1 MDNNSTSNICTVYDT
16 FDFSKFILTH
26 PESLQ
31 GGSFFTKL
39 NVNNDILYL
48 QTPKCISKQGIVS
61 SSGKKSYIDLM
72 FSSDDSK
79 FIEFMENLEKSCVEK
94 IHDKKNS
101 WFTND
106 IDQNDIENAFT
117 ATLRP
122 YKAGKY
128 YLLRANIAPSKNLV
142 KMPTC
147 FVFDE
152 SENKLSLDDIKP
164 ENDLITVLE
173 IQGIKFT
180 SKSFQFEIIL
190 RQALIMSNKPVF
202 QSCVIKKN
210 IHSISSVPVAALEET
225 HESPSIE
232 LSSVSQTIH
241 HTPNNDVLL
250 HQQPPQLQ
258 LQIQEQ
264 EISLHVSPH
273 IEPHKEV
280 NLEKI
285 QNAKNNT
292 KFNLEN
298 QDDGDAGDDVDDG
311 DDGDGDDRSDD
322 TAAEKEGGK
331 NKSYTKD
338 EGKDNK
344 KNINTNSHEIKRNI
358 VTEPQIKNSSN
369 NLEKIESLELTE
381 LTDADLEIKNDDNI
395 KLKKP
400 NDIYYEIYS
409 VAKEKAR
416 TARKLA
422 FDAYLEVKKI
432 KKTYMLDDSDSDF
445 SNSSNSDDSD
455 NSDNSDTEEES

>member
-1 MDNNSTSNICTVYDT
+1 MDINSPSNICTVYDT

-39 NVNNDILYL
+39 NVNNDALYV
-48 QTPKCISKQGIVS
+48 QTPKCISKQGVVS

-72 FSSDDSK
+72 FSSDDST

-94 IHDKKNS
+94 IHEKRNS
-101 WFTND
+101 WFTNE
-106 IDQNDIENAFT
+106 IDQNDIENAFA

-122 YKAGKY
+122 FKAGKY
-128 YLLRANIAPSKNLV
+128 YLLRASIAPSKNLV

-190 RQALIMSNKPVF
+190 RQALVMSNKPVF
-202 QSCVIKKN
+202 QSCLIKKN
-210 IHSISSVPVAALEET
+210 IQSTATPPVSITERDHNHDNEKTKYLEPISLEI
-225 HESPSIE
+225 SN
-232 LSSVSQTIH
+232 VSQTIH
-241 HTPNNDVLL
+241 NTSSNNNSQHT
-250 HQQPPQLQ
+250 QPHTQ
-258 LQIQEQ
+258 
-264 EISLHVSPH
+264 PH
-273 IEPHKEV
+273 TQH
-280 NLEKI
+280 NLDKI
-285 QNAKNNT
+285 IN
-292 KFNLEN
+292 
-298 QDDGDAGDDVDDG
+298 
-311 DDGDGDDRSDD
+311 
-322 TAAEKEGGK
+322 
-331 NKSYTKD
+331 
-338 EGKDNK
+338 NK
-344 KNINTNSHEIKRNI
+344 KNLKIQDGNEGNEDNKDDEYNEENEYNEDNEDNEDKNEHDNENQGQGENDTS
-358 VTEPQIKNSSN
+358 QIKSSPN

-381 LTDADLEIKNDDNI
+381 LTDADLEIKTDENL

-400 NDIYYEIYS
+400 NDIYYEIYNA
-409 VAKEKAR
+409 AKEKAR

-445 SNSSNSDDSD
+445 SNASSSSSDSD
-455 NSDNSDTEEES
+455 NDSNNSNDENDTEDEDS

>member
-1 MDNNSTSNICTVYDT
+1 MNSISNICTIYDT

-39 NVNNDILYL
+39 NVNNDVLYV
-48 QTPKCISKQGIVS
+48 QTPKCISKQGVVS

-94 IHDKKNS
+94 IHEKRNS

-106 IDQNDIENAFT
+106 IDENDIENAFA

-122 YKAGKY
+122 FKAGKY
-128 YLLRANIAPSKNLV
+128 YLLRASIAPSKNLV

-152 SENKLSLDDIKP
+152 SENKLSLDDIRP

-210 IHSISSVPVAALEET
+210 IQPGVTTHDSTLASENAKDVEPITLEV
-225 HESPSIE
+225 
-232 LSSVSQTIH
+232 SSVSQTK
-241 HTPNNDVLL
+241 P
-250 HQQPPQLQ
+250 QQPH
-258 LQIQEQ
+258 IQ
-264 EISLHVSPH
+264 H
-273 IEPHKEV
+273 
-280 NLEKI
+280 NLEQIIKS
-285 QNAKNNT
+285 KNNNNFT
-292 KFNLEN
+292 SES
-298 QDDGDAGDDVDDG
+298 QDDKYNDDHDHNHDH
-311 DDGDGDDRSDD
+311 DHDNTKND
-322 TAAEKEGGK
+322 TINDTYNEDEDYNESV
-331 NKSYTKD
+331 NKS
-338 EGKDNK
+338 DNNK
-344 KNINTNSHEIKRNI
+344 LANN
-358 VTEPQIKNSSN
+358 VQIKSSPN

-381 LTDADLEIKNDDNI
+381 LTDADLEIKTDENL

-400 NDIYYEIYS
+400 NDIYYEIYNA
-409 VAKEKAR
+409 AKEKAR

-445 SNSSNSDDSD
+445 SNSSNSEDDEDD
-455 NSDNSDTEEES
+455 NDDDDDNEDDEDDNNDNEN

>member
-1 MDNNSTSNICTVYDT
+1 MNSISNICTIYDT

-39 NVNNDILYL
+39 NVNNDVLYV
-48 QTPKCISKQGIVS
+48 QTPKCISKQGVVS

-94 IHDKKNS
+94 IHEKRNS

-106 IDQNDIENAFT
+106 IDENDIENAFA

-122 YKAGKY
+122 FKAGKY
-128 YLLRANIAPSKNLV
+128 YLLRASIAPSKNLV

-152 SENKLSLDDIKP
+152 SENKLSLDDIRP

-210 IHSISSVPVAALEET
+210 IQHNFTTPESILASENARDAEPISLEVSSVPQ
-225 HESPSIE
+225 P
-232 LSSVSQTIH
+232 Q
-241 HTPNNDVLL
+241 P
-250 HQQPPQLQ
+250 QQPH
-258 LQIQEQ
+258 IQ
-264 EISLHVSPH
+264 H
-273 IEPHKEV
+273 
-280 NLEKI
+280 NLEQIIKS
-285 QNAKNNT
+285 KNNI
-292 KFNLEN
+292 KFTSES
-298 QDDGDAGDDVDDG
+298 QDDKHNDDNDDNDN
-311 DDGDGDDRSDD
+311 DDHDNDNNKND
-322 TAAEKEGGK
+322 TYNEDEDYNESV
-331 NKSYTKD
+331 NKSDNTKLA
-338 EGKDNK
+338 N
-344 KNINTNSHEIKRNI
+344 NVEIK
-358 VTEPQIKNSSN
+358 SSPN

-381 LTDADLEIKNDDNI
+381 LTDADLEINTDENM

-400 NDIYYEIYS
+400 NDIYYEIYNA
-409 VAKEKAR
+409 AKEKAR

-445 SNSSNSDDSD
+445 SNSSNSDNDEDDDD
-455 NSDNSDTEEES
+455 NDNEDNDNEDNDNEDNDNDDDREHSNS

>member
-1 MDNNSTSNICTVYDT
+1 MDMNSISNICTIYDT

-39 NVNNDILYL
+39 NVNNDVLYV
-48 QTPKCISKQGIVS
+48 QTPKCISKQGVVS

-94 IHDKKNS
+94 IHEKRNS

-106 IDQNDIENAFT
+106 IDENDIENAFA

-122 YKAGKY
+122 FKAGKY
-128 YLLRANIAPSKNLV
+128 YLLRASIAPSKNLV

-152 SENKLSLDDIKP
+152 SENKLSLDDIRP

-210 IHSISSVPVAALEET
+210 IQPSFTTPVSTLASENARDAEPITLEVSSVPQTKPQQPHIQHNLEQIIKSKNNNNFT
-225 HESPSIE
+225 SES
-232 LSSVSQTIH
+232 QDDKHNDDNDNDNDNDRDNKDDNT
-241 HTPNNDVLL
+241 NNDTYN
-250 HQQPPQLQ
+250 
-258 LQIQEQ
+258 ED
-264 EISLHVSPH
+264 EDYNES
-273 IEPHKEV
+273 V
-280 NLEKI
+280 NKSDNNKL
-285 QNAKNNT
+285 KNN
-292 KFNLEN
+292 
-298 QDDGDAGDDVDDG
+298 V
-311 DDGDGDDRSDD
+311 
-322 TAAEKEGGK
+322 
-331 NKSYTKD
+331 
-338 EGKDNK
+338 
-344 KNINTNSHEIKRNI
+344 EIK
-358 VTEPQIKNSSN
+358 SSPN

-381 LTDADLEIKNDDNI
+381 LTDADLEINTDENL

-409 VAKEKAR
+409 AAKEKAR

-445 SNSSNSDDSD
+445 SNSSNSDNDEDEDD
-455 NSDNSDTEEES
+455 NDNEDDNDDNENENDND

>member
-1 MDNNSTSNICTVYDT
+1 MDINSTSNICTVYDT

-39 NVNNDILYL
+39 NINNDILYV

-72 FSSDDSK
+72 FSADDSK

-94 IHDKKNS
+94 IHEKKNS

-152 SENKLSLDDIKP
+152 SENKLTLDDIKP

-190 RQALIMSNKPVF
+190 RQSLIMSNKPVF

-210 IHSISSVPVAALEET
+210 ILPSSNTSTSAPASTSTPAPEHAAISLE
-225 HESPSIE
+225 I
-232 LSSVSQTIH
+232 SSVSQTIH
-241 HTPNNDVLL
+241 TTPNNDT
-250 HQQPPQLQ
+250 PQF
-258 LQIQEQ
+258 QEQ
-264 EISLHVSPH
+264 THHV
-273 IEPHKEV
+273 EPHTEN

-285 QNAKNNT
+285 LNAKSNI

-298 QDDGDAGDDVDDG
+298 QDDIDDDDDVDNNDEDG
-311 DDGDGDDRSDD
+311 DDTAHDNIKGVHIDDDNNKHD
-322 TAAEKEGGK
+322 TIDEGNTDSK
-331 NKSYTKD
+331 NMNKSIL
-338 EGKDNK
+338 
-344 KNINTNSHEIKRNI
+344 KNNSLSE
-358 VTEPQIKNSSN
+358 TQIKNGAN
-369 NLEKIESLELTE
+369 NLEKIESLELNELTE
-381 LTDADLEIKNDDNI
+381 LTEADLEIKNDENL

-445 SNSSNSDDSD
+445 SNSSSSE
-455 NSDNSDTEEES
+455 NSDTEEESD

>member
-1 MDNNSTSNICTVYDT
+1 MDINSTSNIFTVYDT
-16 FDFSKFILTH
+16 FDFSKIILTH

-39 NVNNDILYL
+39 NINNEMLYL
-48 QTPKCISKQGIVS
+48 QTPKCISKQGVVS
-61 SSGKKSYIDLM
+61 SSGKKSYIDIM
-72 FSSDDSK
+72 FSADDSK

-94 IHDKKNS
+94 IHEKKNS

-122 YKAGKY
+122 YKGGKY

-142 KMPTC
+142 KLPTC

-190 RQALIMSNKPVF
+190 RQALIMANKPVF

-210 IHSISSVPVAALEET
+210 I
-225 HESPSIE
+225 
-232 LSSVSQTIH
+232 QTIS
-241 HTPNNDVLL
+241 TSASASMPLSL
-250 HQQPPQLQ
+250 
-258 LQIQEQ
+258 ERES
-264 EISLHVSPH
+264 EISNITTLSTSTVTLDSEEDTLSIDHRSDESNTKNEIPH
-273 IEPHKEV
+273 HIQPHREN
-280 NLEKI
+280 NLDKI
-285 QNAKNNT
+285 QNSKKNSNSNI
-292 KFNLEN
+292 KFDLDNERSNDGEN
-298 QDDGDAGDDVDDG
+298 KNEDESESD
-311 DDGDGDDRSDD
+311 SDD
-322 TAAEKEGGK
+322 ECNTDNQIEK
-331 NKSYTKD
+331 KS
-338 EGKDNK
+338 
-344 KNINTNSHEIKRNI
+344 ISVSI
-358 VTEPQIKNSSN
+358 TESATN
-369 NLEKIESLELTE
+369 NLEKIETLELKELTE
-381 LTDADLEIKNDDNI
+381 ADLEIKNDENI
-395 KLKKP
+395 ILKKP

-409 VAKEKAR
+409 AAKEKAR

-445 SNSSNSDDSD
+445 SNSSTSD
-455 NSDNSDTEEES
+455 NSENSDVE

>member
-1 MDNNSTSNICTVYDT
+1 MNSISNICTIYDT

-39 NVNNDILYL
+39 NVNNDVLYV
-48 QTPKCISKQGIVS
+48 QTPKCISKQGVVS

-94 IHDKKNS
+94 IHEKRNS

-106 IDQNDIENAFT
+106 IDENDIENAFA

-122 YKAGKY
+122 FKAGKY
-128 YLLRANIAPSKNLV
+128 YLLRASIAPSKNLV

-152 SENKLSLDDIKP
+152 SENKLSLDDIRP

-210 IHSISSVPVAALEET
+210 IQPSFTTPVSTLASENARDAEPITLEISSVPK
-225 HESPSIE
+225 
-232 LSSVSQTIH
+232 TIH
-241 HTPNNDVLL
+241 DTSSKNNSEHTQPHAQPHTQHNLDKIINTKNNLKNQGGNEDDDDDNANEDNNANEDDNNNNNNNDTYN
-250 HQQPPQLQ
+250 
-258 LQIQEQ
+258 ED
-264 EISLHVSPH
+264 EDYNES
-273 IEPHKEV
+273 V
-280 NLEKI
+280 NKSDNNKL
-285 QNAKNNT
+285 KNN
-292 KFNLEN
+292 
-298 QDDGDAGDDVDDG
+298 V
-311 DDGDGDDRSDD
+311 
-322 TAAEKEGGK
+322 
-331 NKSYTKD
+331 
-338 EGKDNK
+338 
-344 KNINTNSHEIKRNI
+344 EIK
-358 VTEPQIKNSSN
+358 SSPN

-381 LTDADLEIKNDDNI
+381 LTDADLEINTDENL

-409 VAKEKAR
+409 AAKEKAR

-445 SNSSNSDDSD
+445 SNSSNSDNDEDEDD
-455 NSDNSDTEEES
+455 NDNDEDDNENDDNENENEND

>member
-1 MDNNSTSNICTVYDT
+1 MDINSPSNICTVYDT

-39 NVNNDILYL
+39 NVNNDALYV
-48 QTPKCISKQGIVS
+48 QTPKCISKQGVVS

-72 FSSDDSK
+72 FSSDDST

-94 IHDKKNS
+94 IHEKRNS
-101 WFTND
+101 WFTNE
-106 IDQNDIENAFT
+106 IDQNDIENAFA

-122 YKAGKY
+122 FKAGKY
-128 YLLRANIAPSKNLV
+128 YLLRASIAPSKNLV

-190 RQALIMSNKPVF
+190 RQALVMSNKPVF
-202 QSCVIKKN
+202 QSCLIKKN
-210 IHSISSVPVAALEET
+210 IQSSATPPVSITERDHSHDNDNEKTKDLEPISLEI
-225 HESPSIE
+225 SN
-232 LSSVSQTIH
+232 VSQTIH
-241 HTPNNDVLL
+241 NTSSNNNLQHT
-250 HQQPPQLQ
+250 QPHTQ
-258 LQIQEQ
+258 
-264 EISLHVSPH
+264 PH
-273 IEPHKEV
+273 TQH
-280 NLEKI
+280 NLDKI
-285 QNAKNNT
+285 IN
-292 KFNLEN
+292 
-298 QDDGDAGDDVDDG
+298 
-311 DDGDGDDRSDD
+311 
-322 TAAEKEGGK
+322 
-331 NKSYTKD
+331 
-338 EGKDNK
+338 NK
-344 KNINTNSHEIKRNI
+344 KNLKIQDGNEGNQGNEGNEGNEDNKDDEYNEENEYSEDNMDKNERDNENQGQGENDTS
-358 VTEPQIKNSSN
+358 QIKSSPK

-381 LTDADLEIKNDDNI
+381 LTDADLEIKTDENL

-400 NDIYYEIYS
+400 NDIYYEIYNA
-409 VAKEKAR
+409 AKEKAR

-445 SNSSNSDDSD
+445 SNASSSSSDSD
-455 NSDNSDTEEES
+455 NDNNSNDENDTEDEDS

>member
-1 MDNNSTSNICTVYDT
+1 MDIDSPSNICTVYDT

-26 PESLQ
+26 PESLP

-39 NVNNDILYL
+39 NINNDVLYL
-48 QTPKCISKQGIVS
+48 QTPKCISKQGVVS

-94 IHDKKNS
+94 IHEKRNS

-152 SENKLSLDDIKP
+152 SENKLSLEDIKP

-180 SKSFQFEIIL
+180 SKSFQFEIII
-190 RQALIMSNKPVF
+190 RQALIMANKPVF
-202 QSCVIKKN
+202 QSCLIRKN
-210 IHSISSVPVAALEET
+210 ISIPSTESQREQSTISVTSDQNENENENENENIQPR
-225 HESPSIE
+225 IE
-232 LSSVSQTIH
+232 
-241 HTPNNDVLL
+241 
-250 HQQPPQLQ
+250 
-258 LQIQEQ
+258 
-264 EISLHVSPH
+264 
-273 IEPHKEV
+273 
-280 NLEKI
+280 
-285 QNAKNNT
+285 
-292 KFNLEN
+292 
-298 QDDGDAGDDVDDG
+298 
-311 DDGDGDDRSDD
+311 
-322 TAAEKEGGK
+322 
-331 NKSYTKD
+331 
-338 EGKDNK
+338 
-344 KNINTNSHEIKRNI
+344 
-358 VTEPQIKNSSN
+358 N
-369 NLEKIESLELTE
+369 NLEKIKKAKSKVVLNLEPNDDTDNDDTGNDDTENDDTSHESKQNTQQNSHVDDSTSNLEKIDGHKVPLVTGLTGLTGLTE
-381 LTDADLEIKNDDNI
+381 LTDLDLEIKNDNDNI

-400 NDIYYEIYS
+400 NDIYYEIYIA
-409 VAKEKAR
+409 AKEKAR

-445 SNSSNSDDSD
+445 SNSSGSDDSD
-455 NSDNSDTEEES
+455 DSGESDQSDDSEKTDV

>member
-1 MDNNSTSNICTVYDT
+1 MDINSTSNICTVYDT

-39 NVNNDILYL
+39 NINNDVLYV

-72 FSSDDSK
+72 FSADDSK

-94 IHDKKNS
+94 IHEKKNS

-152 SENKLSLDDIKP
+152 SENKLTLDDIKT

-210 IHSISSVPVAALEET
+210 IQHPSNTSASAPAATSTSTSAPEHAAISLET
-225 HESPSIE
+225 
-232 LSSVSQTIH
+232 SSVSQTIH
-241 HTPNNDVLL
+241 TTPNNDTPLF
-250 HQQPPQLQ
+250 
-258 LQIQEQ
+258 QEQ
-264 EISLHVSPH
+264 TQESSRR
-273 IEPHKEV
+273 IEPHTEN

-285 QNAKNNT
+285 LNAKSNI

-298 QDDGDAGDDVDDG
+298 QDDIDDDDNDEDNDHHEE
-311 DDGDGDDRSDD
+311 DDDIAHGNSKDIHTNDD
-322 TAAEKEGGK
+322 K
-331 NKSYTKD
+331 NKSETTDVGNTGSKNM
-338 EGKDNK
+338 NK
-344 KNINTNSHEIKRNI
+344 SLLKNNSLNE
-358 VTEPQIKNSSN
+358 TQIKNGAN
-369 NLEKIESLELTE
+369 NLEKIESLELNELTE
-381 LTDADLEIKNDDNI
+381 LTEADLEIKNDENL

-445 SNSSNSDDSD
+445 SNSSSSE
-455 NSDNSDTEEES
+455 NSDTEEESD

>member
-1 MDNNSTSNICTVYDT
+1 MDINSPSNICTVYDT

-39 NVNNDILYL
+39 NVNNDALYV
-48 QTPKCISKQGIVS
+48 QTPKCISKQGVVS

-72 FSSDDSK
+72 FSSDDST

-94 IHDKKNS
+94 IHEKRNS
-101 WFTND
+101 WFTNE
-106 IDQNDIENAFT
+106 IDQNDIENAFA

-122 YKAGKY
+122 FKAGKY
-128 YLLRANIAPSKNLV
+128 YLLRASIAPSKNLV
-142 KMPTC
+142 KIPTC

-190 RQALIMSNKPVF
+190 RQALVLSNKPVF
-202 QSCVIKKN
+202 QSCLIKKN
-210 IHSISSVPVAALEET
+210 IQSSATPPVSITERDHNHDNDNEKTKDLEPISLEI
-225 HESPSIE
+225 SN
-232 LSSVSQTIH
+232 VSQTIH
-241 HTPNNDVLL
+241 NTSSNNHLQHT
-250 HQQPPQLQ
+250 QPHTQ
-258 LQIQEQ
+258 
-264 EISLHVSPH
+264 PH
-273 IEPHKEV
+273 TQH
-280 NLEKI
+280 NLDKI
-285 QNAKNNT
+285 IN
-292 KFNLEN
+292 
-298 QDDGDAGDDVDDG
+298 
-311 DDGDGDDRSDD
+311 
-322 TAAEKEGGK
+322 
-331 NKSYTKD
+331 
-338 EGKDNK
+338 NK
-344 KNINTNSHEIKRNI
+344 KNLKIQDGNEGNEDNKDDEYNEENEYNEDNENNEDKNERDNENQGQGENDTS
-358 VTEPQIKNSSN
+358 QIKSSPN

-381 LTDADLEIKNDDNI
+381 LTDADLEIKTDENL

-400 NDIYYEIYS
+400 NDIYYEIYNA
-409 VAKEKAR
+409 AKEKAR

-445 SNSSNSDDSD
+445 SNASSSSSDSD
-455 NSDNSDTEEES
+455 NDSNNSNDENDTEDEDS

>member
-1 MDNNSTSNICTVYDT
+1 MNSISNICTIYDT

-39 NVNNDILYL
+39 NVNNDVLYV
-48 QTPKCISKQGIVS
+48 QTPKCISKQGVVS

-94 IHDKKNS
+94 IHEKRNS

-106 IDQNDIENAFT
+106 IDENDIENAFA

-122 YKAGKY
+122 FKAGKY
-128 YLLRANIAPSKNLV
+128 YLLRASIAPSKNLV

-152 SENKLSLDDIKP
+152 SENKLSLDDIRP

-210 IHSISSVPVAALEET
+210 IQPSFTTPVSTLASENARDAEPITLEISSVPK
-225 HESPSIE
+225 
-232 LSSVSQTIH
+232 TIH
-241 HTPNNDVLL
+241 DTSSKNNSEHTQPHAQPHTQHNLDKIINTKNNLKNQGGNEDDDDNANEDNNANEDDNANEDNNDTYN
-250 HQQPPQLQ
+250 
-258 LQIQEQ
+258 ED
-264 EISLHVSPH
+264 EDYNES
-273 IEPHKEV
+273 V
-280 NLEKI
+280 NKSDNNKL
-285 QNAKNNT
+285 KNN
-292 KFNLEN
+292 
-298 QDDGDAGDDVDDG
+298 V
-311 DDGDGDDRSDD
+311 
-322 TAAEKEGGK
+322 
-331 NKSYTKD
+331 
-338 EGKDNK
+338 
-344 KNINTNSHEIKRNI
+344 EIK
-358 VTEPQIKNSSN
+358 SSPN

-381 LTDADLEIKNDDNI
+381 LTDADLEINTDENL

-409 VAKEKAR
+409 AAKEKAR

-445 SNSSNSDDSD
+445 SNSSNSDNDEDEDD
-455 NSDNSDTEEES
+455 NDNEDNDDNENENENDND

>member
-1 MDNNSTSNICTVYDT
+1 MNSISNICTIYDT

-39 NVNNDILYL
+39 NVNNDVLYV
-48 QTPKCISKQGIVS
+48 QTPKCISKQGVVS

-94 IHDKKNS
+94 IHEKRNS

-106 IDQNDIENAFT
+106 IDENDIENAFA

-122 YKAGKY
+122 FKAGKY
-128 YLLRANIAPSKNLV
+128 YLLRASIAPSKNLV

-152 SENKLSLDDIKP
+152 SENKLSLDDIRP

-210 IHSISSVPVAALEET
+210 IQPSFTTPVSTLASENARDAEPITLEVSSVPK
-225 HESPSIE
+225 
-232 LSSVSQTIH
+232 TIH
-241 HTPNNDVLL
+241 DTSSKNDSEHTPPDTQPHTQHNLDKIINTKNNLKNQGGNEDDDDNANEDNNDNNNNNNNNDTYN
-250 HQQPPQLQ
+250 
-258 LQIQEQ
+258 ED
-264 EISLHVSPH
+264 EDYNES
-273 IEPHKEV
+273 V
-280 NLEKI
+280 NKSDNNKL
-285 QNAKNNT
+285 KNN
-292 KFNLEN
+292 
-298 QDDGDAGDDVDDG
+298 V
-311 DDGDGDDRSDD
+311 
-322 TAAEKEGGK
+322 
-331 NKSYTKD
+331 
-338 EGKDNK
+338 
-344 KNINTNSHEIKRNI
+344 EIK
-358 VTEPQIKNSSN
+358 SSPN

-381 LTDADLEIKNDDNI
+381 LTDADLEINTDENL

-409 VAKEKAR
+409 AAKEKAR

-445 SNSSNSDDSD
+445 SNSSNSDNDEDEDD
-455 NSDNSDTEEES
+455 NDNDNEDNENDDNENENEND

>member
-1 MDNNSTSNICTVYDT
+1 MDINSPSNICTVYDT

-39 NVNNDILYL
+39 NVNNDALYV
-48 QTPKCISKQGIVS
+48 QTPKCISKQGVVS

-72 FSSDDSK
+72 FSSDDST

-94 IHDKKNS
+94 IHEKRNS
-101 WFTND
+101 WFTNE
-106 IDQNDIENAFT
+106 IDQNDIENAFA

-122 YKAGKY
+122 FKAGKY
-128 YLLRANIAPSKNLV
+128 YLLRASIAPSKNLV

-190 RQALIMSNKPVF
+190 RQALVLSNKPVF
-202 QSCVIKKN
+202 QSCLIKKN
-210 IHSISSVPVAALEET
+210 IQSSATPPVSITERDHSHDNDNEKTKDLEPISLEI
-225 HESPSIE
+225 SN
-232 LSSVSQTIH
+232 VSQTIH
-241 HTPNNDVLL
+241 NTSSNNNLQHT
-250 HQQPPQLQ
+250 QPHTQ
-258 LQIQEQ
+258 
-264 EISLHVSPH
+264 PH
-273 IEPHKEV
+273 TQH
-280 NLEKI
+280 NLDKI
-285 QNAKNNT
+285 IN
-292 KFNLEN
+292 
-298 QDDGDAGDDVDDG
+298 
-311 DDGDGDDRSDD
+311 
-322 TAAEKEGGK
+322 
-331 NKSYTKD
+331 
-338 EGKDNK
+338 NK
-344 KNINTNSHEIKRNI
+344 KNLKIQDGNEGNEDNKDDEYNEENEYNEDNENNEDKNERDNENQGQGENDTS
-358 VTEPQIKNSSN
+358 QIKSSPK

-381 LTDADLEIKNDDNI
+381 LTDADLEIKTDENL

-400 NDIYYEIYS
+400 NDIYYEIYNA
-409 VAKEKAR
+409 AKEKAR

-445 SNSSNSDDSD
+445 SNASSSSSDSD
-455 NSDNSDTEEES
+455 NDSNNSNDENDTEDEDS

>member
-1 MDNNSTSNICTVYDT
+1 MDINSPSNICTVYDT

-26 PESLQ
+26 PEPLP
-31 GGSFFTKL
+31 GGSYFTKL
-39 NVNNDILYL
+39 NINNDILYA

-72 FSSDDSK
+72 FSTEDSK

-94 IHDKKNS
+94 IHEKKNS

-106 IDQNDIENAFT
+106 IDLNDIENAFT

-180 SKSFQFEIIL
+180 PKSFQFEIIL
-190 RQALIMSNKPVF
+190 RQVLIMSNTPVF
-202 QSCVIKKN
+202 QSCLIKKN
-210 IHSISSVPVAALEET
+210 IQTPSSISSEHDPISLEV
-225 HESPSIE
+225 SSI
-232 LSSVSQTIH
+232 SQTIH
-241 HTPNNDVLL
+241 TAHDNNTLTLKEENHETL
-250 HQQPPQLQ
+250 HR
-258 LQIQEQ
+258 
-264 EISLHVSPH
+264 V
-273 IEPHKEV
+273 EPHVEN

-285 QNAKNNT
+285 LKTSKNTIN
-292 KFNLEN
+292 FNLETTVEKN
-298 QDDGDAGDDVDDG
+298 CNDDDIDDDDI
-311 DDGDGDDRSDD
+311 DNDHNTRDD
-322 TAAEKEGGK
+322 TL
-331 NKSYTKD
+331 KD
-338 EGKDNK
+338 DSSNQSK
-344 KNINTNSHEIKRNI
+344 
-358 VTEPQIKNSSN
+358 IKNMVS
-369 NLEKIESLELTE
+369 NLEKIESLELNELTE
-381 LTDADLEIKNDDNI
+381 LKDADLEIKNDENL

-409 VAKEKAR
+409 AAKEKAR

-445 SNSSNSDDSD
+445 SNSSNSENSETEDDSD
-455 NSDNSDTEEES
+455 

>member
-1 MDNNSTSNICTVYDT
+1 MDINSPSNICTVYDT

-39 NVNNDILYL
+39 NVNNDALYV
-48 QTPKCISKQGIVS
+48 QTPKCISKQGVVS

-72 FSSDDSK
+72 FSSDDSS

-94 IHDKKNS
+94 IHEKRNS
-101 WFTND
+101 WFTNE
-106 IDQNDIENAFT
+106 IDQNDIENAFA

-122 YKAGKY
+122 FKAGKY
-128 YLLRANIAPSKNLV
+128 YLLRASIAPSKNLV

-190 RQALIMSNKPVF
+190 RQALVMSNKPVF
-202 QSCVIKKN
+202 QSCLIKKN
-210 IHSISSVPVAALEET
+210 IQSSATPPVSITERDQNQNQNQNQENTKDLEAMSLEI
-225 HESPSIE
+225 SN
-232 LSSVSQTIH
+232 VSQTIH
-241 HTPNNDVLL
+241 DTSSKNSSHNT
-250 HQQPPQLQ
+250 QPR
-258 LQIQEQ
+258 
-264 EISLHVSPH
+264 
-273 IEPHKEV
+273 
-280 NLEKI
+280 I
-285 QNAKNNT
+285 QNNMDKIIN
-292 KFNLEN
+292 
-298 QDDGDAGDDVDDG
+298 
-311 DDGDGDDRSDD
+311 
-322 TAAEKEGGK
+322 
-331 NKSYTKD
+331 
-338 EGKDNK
+338 NK
-344 KNINTNSHEIKRNI
+344 KNLKIQDGNEVNEGNEGNEDNKDDEYNEENEYNEDNEDNRDN
-358 VTEPQIKNSSN
+358 EDNKDNMGKNEHDNENQGQGENDTSQKKSSPD

-381 LTDADLEIKNDDNI
+381 LTDADLEIKTDENL

-400 NDIYYEIYS
+400 NDIYYEIYNA
-409 VAKEKAR
+409 AKEKAR

-445 SNSSNSDDSD
+445 SNASSSSSDSD
-455 NSDNSDTEEES
+455 NDNDSNDDNDTEDEDS

>member
-1 MDNNSTSNICTVYDT
+1 MDINSTSNICTVYDT

-94 IHDKKNS
+94 IHEKKNS

-142 KMPTC
+142 KIPTC

-152 SENKLSLDDIKP
+152 SENKLSLDDVKP

-210 IHSISSVPVAALEET
+210 INSTQSTQSTPTPTPTPTHDSTNEPVSVNISD
-225 HESPSIE
+225 
-232 LSSVSQTIH
+232 VSQTIF
-241 HTPNNDVLL
+241 TTSSNDVLI
-250 HQQPPQLQ
+250 Q
-258 LQIQEQ
+258 QEQ
-264 EISLHVSPH
+264 QEVSLHVQ
-273 IEPHKEV
+273 PHKEV

-285 QNAKNNT
+285 QNSKNNI

-298 QDDGDAGDDVDDG
+298 QDDIDDDSGDDDHNDNGDNENDAGKDHDNKLV
-311 DDGDGDDRSDD
+311 
-322 TAAEKEGGK
+322 K
-331 NKSYTKD
+331 NKDDKNKTSETKD
-338 EGKDNK
+338 VAKNDNK
-344 KNINTNSHEIKRNI
+344 NMNTHLSKHNLVND
-358 VTEPQIKNSSN
+358 TQIKNNEN
-369 NLEKIESLELTE
+369 NLEKVESLELTE
-381 LTDADLEIKNDDNI
+381 LTDADLEIKTDDNI

-400 NDIYYEIYS
+400 NDIYYEIYN

-445 SNSSNSDDSD
+445 SNSSNSD
-455 NSDNSDTEEES
+455 NSENSDTEEES

>member
-1 MDNNSTSNICTVYDT
+1 MDINSTSNICTVYDT

-39 NVNNDILYL
+39 NINNDILYV

-72 FSSDDSK
+72 FSVDDSK

-94 IHDKKNS
+94 IHEKKNS

-210 IHSISSVPVAALEET
+210 IQHSSNTSALATAPAPEHATISLEI
-225 HESPSIE
+225 SG
-232 LSSVSQTIH
+232 VSQTIH
-241 HTPNNDVLL
+241 TTHDNNT
-250 HQQPPQLQ
+250 PQLQ
-258 LQIQEQ
+258 EQTQE
-264 EISLHVSPH
+264 SSHH
-273 IEPHKEV
+273 IEPHTEN

-285 QNAKNNT
+285 LNAKSNI

-298 QDDGDAGDDVDDG
+298 QDDIDDDDNDR
-311 DDGDGDDRSDD
+311 DDHEEDDDIAHGNSKDIHIND
-322 TAAEKEGGK
+322 YK
-331 NKSYTKD
+331 NKSETTD
-338 EGKDNK
+338 VGDTGNK
-344 KNINTNSHEIKRNI
+344 NMNNSLLKNNLLNDT
-358 VTEPQIKNSSN
+358 QIKNGAN
-369 NLEKIESLELTE
+369 NLEKIESLELNELNELTE
-381 LTDADLEIKNDDNI
+381 LTEADLEIKNDENL

-445 SNSSNSDDSD
+445 SNSSSSEH
-455 NSDNSDTEEES
+455 SDTEEELESD